1 MTQCDVTNAIRVAT
15 PTSSVP
21 HVRTLH
27 DQLMDHKTAVMMY
40 SMPRHPSVVSL
51 LYHQSSSS
59 SNSSYPLSSSSS
71 ASVSALSCCS
81 LSSCCT
87 AAAAAAVPTT
97 SGGGGARH
105 CTSSLSSVGSTCG
118 SQAKNHSSHLPSS
131 TPAKCNYTP
140 CSAVSNTSGSQA
152 KYYTSNSASFK
163 CNFTSSSSVS
173 SSSNASGQAVRC
185 QSATGL
191 TCCSLGSSSS
201 SNCRSGQHCSAAAA
215 LCHCVSTAFS
225 MPDLN
230 NNCSLH
236 EQVTGWEGS
245 VIIVAHSGHW
255 ELRSGSEPLLS
266 GGNRVTA
273 SSSHKPPYLHKGTS
287 IGRSNSK
294 SSLKFRNFQDIPYQ
308 FAHYCPDSGGDL
320 SSVYISKY
328 RDLYTYPAMKQRLQS
343 RSTSRLI
350 GVNPAA
356 VVHRPLVLAN
366 PQTGL
371 IKPRL
376 IVLGEGNHNKVPVYN
391 YAKKLQVNTNLS

>member
-1 MTQCDVTNAIRVAT
+1 MYSTRPAR
-15 PTSSVP
+15 
-21 HVRTLH
+21 
-27 DQLMDHKTAVMMY
+27 HKTAVMMY

-51 LYHQSSSS
+51 LDHQSS
-59 SNSSYPLSSSSS
+59 SSYPLSSSSS

-81 LSSCCT
+81 HSSCCSAT
-87 AAAAAAVPTT
+87 AAAVSTT
-97 SGGGGARH
+97 SGRGGARH
-105 CTSSLSSVGSTCG
+105 CTSSLSSLGSTCG

-152 KYYTSNSASFK
+152 KHYTSNSASFK
-163 CNFTSSSSVS
+163 YNFTSSSSVSSS

-191 TCCSLGSSSS
+191 CCSLGSSSS
-201 SNCRSGQHCSAAAA
+201 SSSCRSGQHCSAAAA

-230 NNCSLH
+230 SNCSLH

-245 VIIVAHSGHW
+245 VIIIVAHSNQ

-287 IGRSNSK
+287 IGRSDSK

-371 IKPRL
+371 IKPKL